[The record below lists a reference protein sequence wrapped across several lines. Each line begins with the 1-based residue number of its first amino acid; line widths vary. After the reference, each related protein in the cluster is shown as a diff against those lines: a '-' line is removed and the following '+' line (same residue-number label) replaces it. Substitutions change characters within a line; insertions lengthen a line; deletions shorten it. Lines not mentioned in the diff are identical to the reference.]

1 LRKLPK
7 VCSIFSHD
15 FSSTLIFCCLS
26 DSLSSSA
33 VAALATANARIASLE
48 AELSASQKAY
58 DIAAAAKASAEK
70 SQKSALGKAKKA
82 EKALDDANKE
92 QAQREEAMTERL
104 RMMSAAA
111 EGKSFALYFISTPI
125 ALSFLLTLFFPFFL
139 CPPLLCRIYR
149 GIFVVFAAGRRSSAD
164 RG

>member
-7 VCSIFSHD
+7 VCSISSHN

-26 DSLSSSA
+26 DFLSSSA
-33 VAALATANARIASLE
+33 VAALATTNARIVSLE

-70 SQKSALGKAKKA
+70 SQKSVLGKAKKA
-82 EKALDDANKE
+82 EKALADANKE

-104 RMMSAAA
+104 RTMSATA
-111 EGKSFALYFISTPI
+111 EGKCFALSFILTPI
-125 ALSFLLTLFFPFFL
+125 ALLYLLILFFPFFR

-149 GIFVVFAAGRRSSAD
+149 GIFVVFTTGR
-164 RG
+164 

>member
-7 VCSIFSHD
+7 VCSISSHD

-26 DSLSSSA
+26 DFLSSSTI
-33 VAALATANARIASLE
+33 AALATANARIASLE

-70 SQKSALGKAKKA
+70 LQKSALGKAKKA
-82 EKALDDANKE
+82 EKALADANKE
-92 QAQREEAMTERL
+92 QAQQEEAVTERL
-104 RMMSAAA
+104 RTMSAAA
-111 EGKSFALYFISTPI
+111 EGKCFALSLISTTI
-125 ALSFLLTLFFPFFL
+125 ALLYLLICFFPFFL

-149 GIFVVFAAGRRSSAD
+149 GIFVVFTTER
-164 RG
+164 